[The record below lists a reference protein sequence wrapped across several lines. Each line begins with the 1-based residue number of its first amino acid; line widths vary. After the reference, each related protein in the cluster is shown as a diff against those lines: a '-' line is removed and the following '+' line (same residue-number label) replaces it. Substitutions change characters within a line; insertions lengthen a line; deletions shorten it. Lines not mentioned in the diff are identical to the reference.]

1 MRTGRD
7 TGKPFDLRH
16 KLFVTIR
23 LNDLDAGL
31 APLNLRTNKNIFLTI
46 YAMDKRYHLRYRRL
60 AGICLAPCRPFR
72 PAAMPILVC
81 GEDDAGRPA
90 NTVLPHCIFIKE
102 KERFRKIDFETILFV
117 EALGSYCCVHLD
129 GGHDMTLSFTLAE
142 ITPKLQASFFLRV
155 HRSYIV
161 NMDRV
166 DAFIGNLLC
175 IGSHRIPV
183 SKQHRTE
190 VMRQFNI
197 LGSSK

>member
-1 MRTGRD
+1 ME
-7 TGKPFDLRH
+7 
-16 KLFVTIR
+16 
-23 LNDLDAGL
+23 
-31 APLNLRTNKNIFLTI
+31 
-46 YAMDKRYHLRYRRL
+46 KRYLLKYRRL
-60 AGICLAPCRPFR
+60 FTAYSAPHRQLRPSTT
-72 PAAMPILVC
+72 PLSD
-81 GEDDAGRPA
+81 EDNGQTGKTP
-90 NTVLPHCIFIKE
+90 LPHCIFIKE
-102 KERFRKIDFETILFV
+102 KERFRKIDFQTILFV

-161 NMDRV
+161 NMDRI
-166 DAFIGNLLC
+166 DAFIGNMLC
-175 IGSHRIPV
+175 IGPHRIPV

>member
-1 MRTGRD
+1 ME
-7 TGKPFDLRH
+7 
-16 KLFVTIR
+16 
-23 LNDLDAGL
+23 
-31 APLNLRTNKNIFLTI
+31 
-46 YAMDKRYHLRYRRL
+46 KRYLLKYRRL
-60 AGICLAPCRPFR
+60 FTAYSAPHRQLRPSTT
-72 PAAMPILVC
+72 PLSD
-81 GEDDAGRPA
+81 EDNGQTGKTP
-90 NTVLPHCIFIKE
+90 LSHCIFIKE
-102 KERFRKIDFETILFV
+102 KERFRKIDFQTILFV

-161 NMDRV
+161 NMDRI
-166 DAFIGNLLC
+166 DAFIGNMLC
-175 IGSHRIPV
+175 IGTHRIPV

>member
-1 MRTGRD
+1 ME
-7 TGKPFDLRH
+7 
-16 KLFVTIR
+16 
-23 LNDLDAGL
+23 
-31 APLNLRTNKNIFLTI
+31 
-46 YAMDKRYHLRYRRL
+46 KRYLLKYRRL
-60 AGICLAPCRPFR
+60 FAVHSAPLRQLRPSTTLL
-72 PAAMPILVC
+72 PD
-81 GEDDAGRPA
+81 EDNGQPGKAL
-90 NTVLPHCIFIKE
+90 LPHCIFIKE
-102 KERFRKIDFETILFV
+102 KERFRKIDFQTILFV

-161 NMDRV
+161 NMDRI
-166 DAFIGNLLC
+166 DAFIGNMLC
-175 IGSHRIPV
+175 IGNHRIPV